1 MKKNINYRIIINV
14 ISFLLILEG
23 IFMALS
29 LIPSVLYKEG
39 DFIPLL
45 ISTGIC
51 LLCGG
56 TIWAFSRRK
65 EEISLAKKEGYI
77 VVSLAWIIFS
87 FFAALPFYL
96 SGAVDT
102 YTDAF
107 FETMSGVTTTGAS
120 VITDIESVPKGILF
134 WRSIIQWLGGVGII
148 VLSIAI
154 LPLLGIGGMSLF
166 IAEVPG
172 PTKEKIHPRIKET
185 AKRLWGIYL
194 ILTLLQT
201 ALLMFGKMNLFDA
214 LCHSFTTMATGGFST
229 KNTSI
234 VEYSPYIQ
242 YIITIFMVFAGI
254 NFNMHYFAM
263 HGKLRKLWE
272 NEELKFY
279 LFFITIVTLIIFV
292 PLFYF
297 EAAGVEKAFR
307 DALFQV
313 VSIITTTGFVTADY
327 LNWPGTTWLIIFLL
341 FFTGACAGSTA
352 GSIKMIRQILLLKN
366 SYLELKRL
374 IHPNAVIPVRY
385 NDKPVSKDII
395 FNVLAFFVFYML
407 IFAFGS
413 FIMSLTALDFQS
425 SIGSVASC
433 LGNIGPGL
441 GAVGPMGNYASVSIF
456 GKWFLSFMM
465 LLGRLE
471 LFTILILFS
480 PGFWR
485 K

>member
-1 MKKNINYRIIINV
+1 MKKNINFSLIFNV
-14 ISFLLILEG
+14 IGFLLVLESFFL
-23 IFMALS
+23 ILS
-29 LIPSVLYKEG
+29 LIPSFIYKEG
-39 DFIPLL
+39 DFYSIL
-45 ISTGIC
+45 ISAAITF
-51 LLCGG
+51 LCGG
-56 TIWAFSRRK
+56 LLWAFNRSRG
-65 EEISLAKKEGYI
+65 EISIGKREGYI
-77 VVSLAWIIFS
+77 VVSFAWIFFS
-87 FFAALPFYL
+87 LFGALPFFL
-96 SGAVDT
+96 SGSVSS

-120 VITDIESVPKGILF
+120 VITDIEAVPKGILF

-201 ALLMFGKMNLFDA
+201 VLLMFGKMNLFDA

-229 KNTSI
+229 KNSSI
-234 VEYSPYIQ
+234 VEFSPYIQ
-242 YIITIFMVFAGI
+242 YIISIFMVFAGV
-254 NFNMHYFAM
+254 NFTMHYFAM
-263 HGKLRKLWE
+263 TGKFRKLWE

-279 LFFITIVTLIIFV
+279 LLFLLVVTFIIFV

-313 VSIITTTGFVTADY
+313 VSIVTTTGFVTADY
-327 LNWPGTTWLIIFLL
+327 LNWPGTTWMIIFLL

-352 GSIKMIRQILLLKN
+352 GSIKMIRQIFLLKN

-374 IHPNAVIPVRY
+374 IHPNAIIPVRF
-385 NDKPVSKDII
+385 NNKPVSKDII

-413 FIMSLTALDFQS
+413 FIMSLTNLDFQT
-425 SIGSVASC
+425 SIGAVASC

-441 GAVGPMGNYASVSIF
+441 GKVGPMDNYATISIF